1 MKIQIHTDGEPG
13 TKRLQ
18 AKFSQLAEGIK
29 KRKPL
34 FNRIGVQL
42 LNAVMQNFKE
52 QGHEGTPWTPL
63 SRFTIA
69 RRRKGRG
76 VKKGRG
82 RILEDTGELRRS
94 FAIEA
99 TDQSVRVGS
108 PKIYAPTHEFGRGP
122 IPKRPML
129 PSRER
134 GLQIAVDVAE
144 SYTNELIER
153 TKLKGRK

>member
-1 MKIQIHTDGEPG
+1 MKIQIRTDGEPG

-18 AKFSQLAEGIK
+18 VKFSKLAEGIK
-29 KRKPL
+29 KRRPL
-34 FNRIGVQL
+34 FNRIGVQM
-42 LNAVMQNFKE
+42 LNAIMLNFKE
-52 QGHEGTPWTPL
+52 QGHEGTPLAPV
-63 SRFTIA
+63 SKFTIA
-69 RRRKGRG
+69 RRRKGPG
-76 VKKGRG
+76 AKKGRG

-129 PSRER
+129 PSRAR

-153 TKLKGRK
+153 AKLKGRK

>member
-1 MKIQIHTDGEPG
+1 MKIQIRTDGELG

-18 AKFSQLAEGIK
+18 AKFSKLAEGIQ
-29 KRKPL
+29 RRRPL

-76 VKKGRG
+76 VKKSRG

-99 TDQSVRVGS
+99 TEQSVRVGS

-129 PSRER
+129 PSRTH
-134 GLQIAVDVAE
+134 GLQIAVDAAE

-153 TKLKGRK
+153 AKLKGRK